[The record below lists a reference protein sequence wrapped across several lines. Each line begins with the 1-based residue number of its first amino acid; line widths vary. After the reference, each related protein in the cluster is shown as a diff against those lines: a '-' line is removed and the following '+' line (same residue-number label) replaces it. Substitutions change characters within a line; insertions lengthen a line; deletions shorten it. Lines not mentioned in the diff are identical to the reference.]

1 MTEEYRS
8 KKVWVADR
16 CSDCGSLLCWW
27 EGESACPECTRW
39 GLTGLAPLDQRAAVL
54 LALAHLLSEDPEGGA
69 A

>member
-27 EGESACPECTRW
+27 EGESACPDCDRW
-39 GLTGLAPLDQRAAVL
+39 GLVNPVPALDDIEAVL
-54 LALAHLLSEDPEGGA
+54 LGLARLISEDGGA